1 MTFCVLKNDWSITTY
16 EDWTFVLY
24 NFFVAF
30 EVSKKTVSRAKIISA
45 KYTKNTVPE
54 NYASAKVSFFAP
66 ATDAVLKNPYTPND
80 RPLSR
85 EYITTLILV
94 CFT

>member
-30 EVSKKTVSRAKIISA
+30 EVSKKTVSRARIISA

-85 EYITTLILV
+85 E
-94 CFT
+94 